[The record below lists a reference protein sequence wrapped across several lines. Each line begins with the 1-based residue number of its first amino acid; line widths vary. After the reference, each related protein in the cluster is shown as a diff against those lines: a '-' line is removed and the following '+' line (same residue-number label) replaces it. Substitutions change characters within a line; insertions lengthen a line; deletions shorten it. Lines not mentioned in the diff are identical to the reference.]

1 MQRIGRLLLKVL
13 ELLGLSIF
21 GTIVVASIVAL
32 RHMIATP
39 QPLES
44 ILPGEARLYRWK
56 HGHIYYKV
64 LGALNAPPLVLLHTP
79 GIGASAYEMRAI
91 MEPLAQQYRVYAPDL
106 LGFGLSDR
114 PRLDYSA
121 ETYISLC
128 HDFLADVVKQP
139 ATLVASRLSCNYAI
153 AIAGRF
159 PDLCERLVLISPTSL
174 FEGEQGED
182 GLGDRKGTPLPG
194 LSGEQGD
201 RKGTSLPYTRG
212 KLLWNLTAELV
223 QSPVVKSLLYPLV
236 STRPVLRY
244 AAAREQHLNYDQVA
258 DSDVDYMYATTHQF
272 GAEHA
277 PMAWLIGKLAVDV
290 SPEFDRLQ
298 QPALIIWGAQA
309 LDKTHAIASR
319 QHVAATPN
327 TQMILIRDAS
337 VGVHEEYPAKVA
349 ANIREWR
356 EEGKLA
362 TSAKPATAVISPD
375 TGTKEEKT
383 QAEVEEPVTVTELP
397 APIVDLPEQLEQP
410 AKTEAVTS
418 SESSLEAYCVR
429 CKKKTKIQNPQEV
442 TMKNG
447 RAAVQGTC
455 EVCGTKVYRIGRL

>member
-1 MQRIGRLLLKVL
+1 MQRIGRLLLRVL

-121 ETYISLC
+121 ETYISLG

-182 GLGDRKGTPLPG
+182 GLGDRKGTP
-194 LSGEQGD
+194 
-201 RKGTSLPYTRG
+201 LPYTRG

-362 TSAKPATAVISPD
+362 TSARASTAVINPD
-375 TGTKEEKT
+375 TGSKEEKI
-383 QAEVEEPVTVTELP
+383 QAEVEEPVTELP

-410 AKTEAVTS
+410 AKTEAGTS

-455 EVCGTKVYRIGRL
+455 EICGTKVYRIGRL